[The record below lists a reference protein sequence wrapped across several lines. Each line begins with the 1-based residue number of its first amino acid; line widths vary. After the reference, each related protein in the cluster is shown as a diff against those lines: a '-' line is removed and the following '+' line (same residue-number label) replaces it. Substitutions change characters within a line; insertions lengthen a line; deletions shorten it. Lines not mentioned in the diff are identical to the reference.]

1 MKKVLFSLALV
12 ATMALVSCG
21 GADQAAAEKA
31 KADSIAQA
39 ASDAAK
45 RVADSIAALTP
56 PAAPAD
62 TTKKADAKAGE
73 TKPAD
78 AKAGEVK
85 KEEPKKEE
93 AKKEE
98 AKKEEKKAH

>member
-39 ASDAAK
+39 VSDAAAK

-56 PAAPAD
+56 APAAVD
-62 TTKKADAKAGE
+62 TTKKTDAKAADV
-73 TKPAD
+73 KPAAD

-93 AKKEE
+93 
-98 AKKEEKKAH
+98 KKAH